1 MRTSNGVTVV
11 ISGGGKVVGVECCG
25 GNGVAAVLELRRG
38 NTCGGEGF
46 GAALGRKRT
55 RKRGIYRGRGS
66 WRRGRIGEEDPER
79 SGIRRRLSELGRRLG
94 LA

>member
-1 MRTSNGVTVV
+1 MQTSDGVTMV

-55 RKRGIYRGRGS
+55 RKRGILRDKIMLRGMLF
-66 WRRGRIGEEDPER
+66 
-79 SGIRRRLSELGRRLG
+79 LSTKTTKNSQYLPC
-94 LA
+94 